1 MAGED
6 RSVTEAP
13 LRFTAT
19 PSPEDLARANLYGIL
34 SRLYFAPPDAQ
45 LLAALSNAQ
54 NDDDPAAQDSPL
66 GEAWRALIEACR
78 SAFPVMLEN
87 EHTQLFIGTGKAE
100 VTPYLS
106 NYVLRHQSDM
116 PLAELRETLRA
127 MGIARREGV
136 GEYEDHIAAVMETM
150 RHLIAVQRRSLEEQ
164 RDFFERFIYDGAV
177 SFCIAVNDSEQ
188 ASFYKRVAR
197 LTRIFLDIEKN
208 AFSML

>member
-1 MAGED
+1 M
-6 RSVTEAP
+6 TEAP

-34 SRLYFAPPDAQ
+34 SSLYFAPPDAQ
-45 LLAALSNAQ
+45 LLAALANAQ
-54 NDDDPAAQDSPL
+54 DDDDPAARDSPL

-87 EHTQLFIGTGKAE
+87 EHTLLFVGTGKAE

-127 MGIARREGV
+127 MGIARREGI
-136 GEYEDHIAAVMETM
+136 GEYEDHIAGVLETM

-164 RDFFERFIYDGAV
+164 RDFFERFVYDGAV
-177 SFCIAVNDSEQ
+177 SFCSAVSDSEQ